1 MRRRRKKTKR
11 KKNGGEP
18 GADAAVAPSIRRR
31 REHDARVVQLFKT
44 LDADGDGFLEKRE
57 LKRGLKNAAA
67 MRLVEEEPLLK
78 PLLDPDHWADTFV
91 AIDGTDDDADGRVT
105 YHEFRTY
112 CMHIVSEV
120 SGRLGGSHHEVPTH
134 EQAIELLKLDRDERR
149 EEHIDA
155 LMLWSQSNEKVKSKL
170 FANLSTDLLRE
181 VVREMQ
187 YLQVQ
192 PGEYVCEQ
200 GDLGNT
206 FYVILKGKF
215 TVAFVTAPCAV
226 LYSIV

>member
-1 MRRRRKKTKR
+1 M
-11 KKNGGEP
+11 
-18 GADAAVAPSIRRR
+18 
-31 REHDARVVQLFKT
+31 
-44 LDADGDGFLEKRE
+44 
-57 LKRGLKNAAA
+57 
-67 MRLVEEEPLLK
+67 
-78 PLLDPDHWADTFV
+78 
-91 AIDGTDDDADGRVT
+91 
-105 YHEFRTY
+105 
-112 CMHIVSEV
+112 
-120 SGRLGGSHHEVPTH
+120 
-134 EQAIELLKLDRDERR
+134 
-149 EEHIDA
+149 
-155 LMLWSQSNEKVKSKL
+155 KSKL